1 MTTTSN
7 HLSAPV
13 DGDAR
18 AVATTRE
25 DLLDWVADIARL
37 TKPAKIQWCDG
48 SLSER
53 QDLIAMMVESE
64 TLIPLNG
71 ELRPNSFLARSNPD
85 DVARVEGR
93 TFICSESEKDA
104 GPTNNW
110 HDPDDM
116 RSTLSGL
123 FTESMRGRT
132 MYVIPFLM
140 GPVGSPVTRVGVE
153 ITDSPYVVVSM
164 GTMTRMGRIA
174 LDVIESGA
182 DWVKAVHSVGAP
194 LEAGEVDVAWPC
206 NSTKYISHFPESRE
220 IWSFGSAYGGNALLG
235 KKSFA
240 LRIASAMARDEG
252 WLAEHMML
260 VRITSPEGQVAHI
273 AAAFPSACGK
283 TNFAMMQPTLPGWT
297 VETLG
302 DDIVWMWI
310 DENGLLRALNPEAGF
325 FGVAPGTSEATNP
338 VAIQTLWGNTI
349 FTNVALTDNGDV
361 WWEGLTKEKPAHL
374 TDWTGKA
381 WTPEMGT
388 PAAHPNSRFTVAI
401 DQCPTAAPEWSD
413 PRGVVVDAI
422 IFGGRRSHTMPLVTE
437 ARSWAHGVYLG
448 ATMASE
454 RTAAA
459 EGTLGELR
467 RDPFAMAPFTGYNVG
482 DHWAHWLS
490 IGERLRVSGRF
501 PRIFHV
507 NWFRRGDDGQFLWP
521 GFGDNIRVVKWM
533 MERLQG
539 TVGGVASPV
548 GTLPKLAD
556 LDLNGLG
563 MDVDDANAILSVD
576 STDIARDAV
585 EAQTLLTT
593 IGATVPT
600 EVWSENAET
609 IKLCS

>member
-1 MTTTSN
+1 MASSSN
-7 HLSAPV
+7 NLSASI
-13 DGDAR
+13 DGGTS

-25 DLLDWVADIARL
+25 DLLDWVAEMARL
-37 TKPAKIQWCDG
+37 TKPANIQWCDG

-53 QDLIAMMVESE
+53 EDLIALMVASE

-93 TFICSESEKDA
+93 TFICSASEKDA

-116 RSTLSGL
+116 RSTLAGL

-194 LEAGEVDVAWPC
+194 LDAGEVDVAWPC
-206 NSTKYISHFPESRE
+206 NSTKYISHFPETRE

-260 VRITSPEGQVAHI
+260 VRVTSPEGQVAHI

-310 DENGLLRALNPEAGF
+310 DDNGVLRALNPEAGF

-338 VAIQTLWGNTI
+338 VAIQTLWGNTV

-374 TDWTGKA
+374 VDWTGQD
-381 WTPEMGT
+381 WTPESGT

-401 DQCPTAAPEWSD
+401 DQCPSAAPEWSD

-437 ARSWAHGVYLG
+437 SRSWAHGVYLG

-533 MERLQG
+533 MDRLRG
-539 TVGGVASPV
+539 TVGGVVSPV
-548 GTLPKLAD
+548 GTLPKLGDMD
-556 LDLNGLG
+556 LHGLE
-563 MDVDDANAILSVD
+563 MDATVAQAILSVD
-576 STDIARDAV
+576 AADIESDAV
-585 EAQTLLTT
+585 EAQTLLTE
-593 IGATVPT
+593 IGATVPSAI
-600 EVWSENAET
+600 WAENAET
-609 IKLCS
+609 IGLCH

>member
-1 MTTTSN
+1 MPSISTPTESTSVKS
-7 HLSAPV
+7 HGETS
-13 DGDAR
+13 
-18 AVATTRE
+18 TTRE
-25 DLLDWVADIARL
+25 DLVQWVAEIARL
-37 TKPAKIQWCDG
+37 TTPATIQWCDG
-48 SLSER
+48 SLGER
-53 QDLIAMMVESE
+53 QALIAEMVASE
-64 TLIPLNG
+64 TLIPLDG

-85 DVARVEGR
+85 DVARVEAR
-93 TFICSESEKDA
+93 TFICSRSERDA

-116 RSTLSGL
+116 RLTLTEL
-123 FTESMRGRT
+123 FTKSMSGRT
-132 MYVIPFLM
+132 MYVVPFLM

-174 LDVIESGA
+174 LDVIENGA
-182 DWVKAVHSVGAP
+182 EWVKAVHSVGAP
-194 LEAGEVDVAWPC
+194 LDVGQVDVAWPC
-206 NSTKYISHFPESRE
+206 NSTKYITHFPETRE

-260 VRITSPEGQVAHI
+260 VRVTSPEGQVAHI

-283 TNFAMMQPTLPGWT
+283 TNFAMMQPTLPGWR

-310 DENGLLRALNPEAGF
+310 DEHGLLRAINPEAGF
-325 FGVAPGTSEATNP
+325 FGVAPGTSDATNP
-338 VAIQTLWGNTI
+338 VAIQTLWGNTV
-349 FTNVALTDNGDV
+349 FTNVALTDDGDV
-361 WWEGLTKEKPAHL
+361 WWEGLTKVKPAHL
-374 TDWTGKA
+374 TDWTGQD
-381 WTPEMGT
+381 WTPESET

-401 DQCPTAAPEWSD
+401 DQCPTTASDWAD

-422 IFGGRRSHTMPLVTE
+422 VFGGRRSDTMPLVTE
-437 ARSWAHGVYLG
+437 ARSWSHGVYLG

-501 PRIFHV
+501 PRIFQV
-507 NWFRRGDDGQFLWP
+507 NWFRRDESGRFLWP
-521 GFGDNIRVVKWM
+521 GFGDNVRVVKWM
-533 MERLQG
+533 MDRMRG
-539 TVGGVASPV
+539 DTGGVDSPV
-548 GTLPKLAD
+548 GTLPRLAD
-556 LDLNGLG
+556 LDLGGLD
-563 MDVDDANAILSVD
+563 MTVSDANEIVSVKYGE
-576 STDIARDAV
+576 IERDAR
-585 EAQTLLTT
+585 EAQSLLTL
-593 IGATVPT
+593 IGNTVPAAI
-600 EVWSENAET
+600 WAENSET
-609 IKLCS
+609 IALSQ

>member
-1 MTTTSN
+1 
-7 HLSAPV
+7 
-13 DGDAR
+13 
-18 AVATTRE
+18 VAE
-25 DLLDWVADIARL
+25 IARL
-37 TKPAKIQWCDG
+37 TTPATIQWCDG
-48 SLSER
+48 SLGER
-53 QDLIAMMVESE
+53 QALIAEMVASE
-64 TLIPLNG
+64 TLIPLDG

-85 DVARVEGR
+85 DVARVEAR
-93 TFICSESEKDA
+93 TFICSRSERDA

-116 RSTLSGL
+116 RLTLTEL
-123 FTESMRGRT
+123 FTKSMSGRT
-132 MYVIPFLM
+132 MYVVPFLM

-174 LDVIESGA
+174 LDVIENGA
-182 DWVKAVHSVGAP
+182 EWVKAVHSVGAP
-194 LEAGEVDVAWPC
+194 LDVGQVDVAWPC
-206 NSTKYISHFPESRE
+206 NSTKYITHFPETRE

-260 VRITSPEGQVAHI
+260 VRVTSPEGQVAHI

-283 TNFAMMQPTLPGWT
+283 TNFAMMQPTLPGWR

-310 DENGLLRALNPEAGF
+310 DEHGLLRAINPEAGF
-325 FGVAPGTSEATNP
+325 FGVAPGTSDATNP
-338 VAIQTLWGNTI
+338 VAIQTLWGNTV
-349 FTNVALTDNGDV
+349 FTNVALTDDGDV
-361 WWEGLTKEKPAHL
+361 WWEGLTKVEPAHL
-374 TDWTGKA
+374 TDWTGQD
-381 WTPEMGT
+381 WTPESET

-401 DQCPTAAPEWSD
+401 DQCPTTASDWAD

-422 IFGGRRSHTMPLVTE
+422 VFGGRRSDTMPLVTE
-437 ARSWAHGVYLG
+437 ARSWSHGVYLG

-501 PRIFHV
+501 PRIFQV
-507 NWFRRGDDGQFLWP
+507 NWFRRDESGRFLWP
-521 GFGDNIRVVKWM
+521 GFGDNVRVVKWM
-533 MERLQG
+533 MDRMRG
-539 TVGGVASPV
+539 DTGGVDSPV
-548 GTLPKLAD
+548 GTLPRLAD
-556 LDLNGLG
+556 LDLGGLD
-563 MDVDDANAILSVD
+563 MTVSDANEIVSVKYGE
-576 STDIARDAV
+576 IERDAR
-585 EAQTLLTT
+585 EAQSLLTL
-593 IGATVPT
+593 IGDTVPAAI
-600 EVWSENAET
+600 WAENSET
-609 IKLCS
+609 IALSQ

>member
-1 MTTTSN
+1 MMTTSN
-7 HLSAPV
+7 HLSAHV
-13 DGDAR
+13 DGNSRD
-18 AVATTRE
+18 VATTRE
-25 DLLDWVADIARL
+25 DLLNWVADIARL
-37 TKPAKIQWCDG
+37 TKPSNIQWCDG

-93 TFICSESEKDA
+93 TFICSESEKGA

-194 LEAGEVDVAWPC
+194 LDAGEVDVAWPC
-206 NSTKYISHFPESRE
+206 NPTKYISHFPETRE

-260 VRITSPEGQVAHI
+260 VRVTSPEGQVAHI

-310 DENGLLRALNPEAGF
+310 DDNGLLRALNPEAGF

-338 VAIQTLWGNTI
+338 VAIQTLWGNTV

-374 TDWTGKA
+374 VDWTGRD
-381 WTPEMGT
+381 WTPESGT

-401 DQCPTAAPEWSD
+401 DQCPSAAPEWSD

-533 MERLQG
+533 MDRLQG
-539 TVGGVASPV
+539 TVGGVVSPV
-548 GTLPKLAD
+548 GTLPKLGDMD
-556 LDLNGLG
+556 LHGLE
-563 MDVDDANAILSVD
+563 MDATVAQAILSVD
-576 STDIARDAV
+576 AADIESDAV
-585 EAQTLLTT
+585 DAQTLLTE
-593 IGATVPT
+593 IGATVPSAI
-600 EVWSENAET
+600 WAENAET
-609 IKLCS
+609 IGLCH

>member
-1 MTTTSN
+1 MPSISTPTESTSVKS
-7 HLSAPV
+7 HGETP
-13 DGDAR
+13 
-18 AVATTRE
+18 TTRE
-25 DLLDWVADIARL
+25 DLVQWVAEIARL
-37 TKPAKIQWCDG
+37 TTPATIQWCDG
-48 SLSER
+48 SLGER
-53 QDLIAMMVESE
+53 QALIAEMVASE
-64 TLIPLNG
+64 TLIPLDG

-85 DVARVEGR
+85 DVARVEAR
-93 TFICSESEKDA
+93 TFICSRSERDA

-116 RSTLSGL
+116 RLTLTEL
-123 FTESMRGRT
+123 FTKSMSGRT
-132 MYVIPFLM
+132 MYVVPFLM

-174 LDVIESGA
+174 LDVIENGA
-182 DWVKAVHSVGAP
+182 EWVKAVHSVGAP
-194 LEAGEVDVAWPC
+194 LDVGQVDVAWPC
-206 NSTKYISHFPESRE
+206 NSTKYITHFPETRE

-260 VRITSPEGQVAHI
+260 VRVTSPEGQVAHI

-283 TNFAMMQPTLPGWT
+283 TNFAMMQPTLPGWR

-310 DENGLLRALNPEAGF
+310 DEHGLLRAINPEAGF
-325 FGVAPGTSEATNP
+325 FGVAPGTSDATNP
-338 VAIQTLWGNTI
+338 VAIQTLWGNTV
-349 FTNVALTDNGDV
+349 FTNVALTDDGDV
-361 WWEGLTKEKPAHL
+361 WWEGLTKVEPAHL
-374 TDWTGKA
+374 TDWTGQD
-381 WTPEMGT
+381 WTPESET

-401 DQCPTAAPEWSD
+401 DQCPTTASDWAD

-422 IFGGRRSHTMPLVTE
+422 VFGGRRSDTMPLVTE
-437 ARSWAHGVYLG
+437 ARSWSHGVYLG

-501 PRIFHV
+501 PRIFQV
-507 NWFRRGDDGQFLWP
+507 NWFRRDESGRFLWP
-521 GFGDNIRVVKWM
+521 GFGDNVRVVKWM
-533 MERLQG
+533 MDRMRG
-539 TVGGVASPV
+539 DTGGVDSPV
-548 GTLPKLAD
+548 GTLPRLAD
-556 LDLNGLG
+556 LDLGGLD
-563 MDVDDANAILSVD
+563 MTVPDANEIVSVKYGE
-576 STDIARDAV
+576 IERDAR
-585 EAQTLLTT
+585 EAQSLLTL
-593 IGATVPT
+593 IGNTVPAAI
-600 EVWSENAET
+600 WAENSET
-609 IKLCS
+609 IALSQ